1 MVERAYVWCAGQNLL
16 VFVGLAFALL
26 SVACEAGFRL
36 GGRRARR
43 QPNREHEREGA
54 ALCRKRIPPALRG
67 KGSPEAVSGGDP
79 DLRHNPQAAG
89 LSRLRGGARPDL
101 GSVAGKACAGD

>member
-1 MVERAYVWCAGQNLL
+1 MVERAYVWFAGQNLL

-26 SVACEAGFRL
+26 SVACDAGFRF

-54 ALCRKRIPPALRG
+54 ALCRKRVPPARRG
-67 KGSPEAVSGGDP
+67 KGPP
-79 DLRHNPQAAG
+79 TT
-89 LSRLRGGARPDL
+89 LSRRDPHLLLSIAGTLTLQNAIILGKRRRRG
-101 GSVAGKACAGD
+101 